1 MESEQATP
9 YVIVS
14 PVRDEAE
21 RIERTVESVVAQTAL
36 PREWVIVNDGSTDTT
51 GEILDRISEQYDW
64 IRVVHQPDRGFR
76 AAGSGVME
84 AFYAGY
90 ETLTVKNW
98 DFVVKLDG
106 DLTFGPSYF
115 ESCFEHFEKQ
125 PKLGIGGGVIYNLID
140 GEEVLERHPKFHVRG
155 ATKIYR
161 RACWE
166 DIDGLVKQP
175 GWDTLDEVHSQML
188 GWETES
194 FFDLRLVQLRTT
206 GDAAGQWRNWV
217 KNGRACFVVGYHPL
231 FILARAALHL
241 FRRGN
246 AVASAGMLYGY
257 GHALFTGVKKIAS
270 AEVVQFVRR
279 QQLRRLVGLSSI
291 WR

>member
-1 MESEQATP
+1 MESVRTTP
-9 YVIVS
+9 YVIIS
-14 PVRDEAE
+14 PVCDEAE
-21 RIERTVESVVAQTAL
+21 LIERTIESVVAQTVL
-36 PREWVIVNDGSTDTT
+36 PREWVLVNDGSTDAT
-51 GEILDRISEQYDW
+51 GEILDRISAQYDW
-64 IRVVHQPDRGFR
+64 IRVVHNPDRGFR

-90 ETLTVKNW
+90 ETLAVKAW

-106 DLTFGPSYF
+106 DLTFAPTYF
-115 ESCFEHFEKQ
+115 ERCFGHFADQ

-140 GEEVLERHPKFHVRG
+140 GEEVLEPHPKFHVRG

-166 DIDGLVKQP
+166 AIAGLVKQP

-188 GWETES
+188 GWGTES

-241 FRRGN
+241 IRRGN

-270 AEVVQFVRR
+270 AEVVRFVRR

>member
-1 MESEQATP
+1 MESERTTP

-21 RIERTVESVVAQTAL
+21 RIEKTIESVVAQTAR
-36 PREWVIVNDGSTDTT
+36 PREWVIVNDGSTDAT
-51 GEILDRISEQYDW
+51 GDILERVCAQFDW
-64 IRVVHQPDRGFR
+64 IRVVHQADRGFR

-90 ETLTVKNW
+90 EALTIKEW

-106 DLTFGPSYF
+106 DLIFGPTYF
-115 ESCFEHFEKQ
+115 ERCFERFAKE
-125 PKLGIGGGVIYNLID
+125 PGLGIGGGVIYNLID
-140 GEEVLERHPKFHVRG
+140 GKEVLERHPKFHVRG

-166 DIDGLVKQP
+166 DIGGLVKQP

-188 GWETES
+188 GWGTES
-194 FFDLRLVQLRTT
+194 FFDHRLVQLRTT

-217 KNGRACFVVGYHPL
+217 KNGHACFVVGYHPL
-231 FILARAALHL
+231 FILARAVLHL
-241 FRRGN
+241 VRRGN
-246 AVASAGMLYGY
+246 PVASAGMLYGY
-257 GHALFTGVKKIAS
+257 SHAAFKGVEKIAS
-270 AEVVQFVRR
+270 AEVVRFVRR